1 MVPVYCSCISEG
13 KEDCV
18 MPTESADFLAHD
30 GFENPFQR
38 FRKLIIEVILRVN
51 WDVMLQNIE
60 WVFRFLVGSRS

>member
-1 MVPVYCSCISEG
+1 
-13 KEDCV
+13 

-51 WDVMLQNIE
+51 RDVMLQNIE
-60 WVFRFLVGSRS
+60 WIFRFLVGRSS